1 MTCYFFNNY
10 SHLNSMIKI
19 LWFILNI
26 AIILLIFIRTPNNGG
41 LASFATK
48 SDILGSPNSAEKFL
62 NNLTWA
68 LIIGY
73 FSLAISFSINN

>member
-1 MTCYFFNNY
+1 M
-10 SHLNSMIKI
+10 LKI

-68 LIIGY
+68 LIMGY
-73 FSLAISFSINN
+73 FSLAISFNINN

>member
-1 MTCYFFNNY
+1 
-10 SHLNSMIKI
+10 MIKI

-73 FSLAISFSINN
+73 FSLAISFNINN